1 MQFQCV
7 NQRGAAECGAV
18 AVRVLARDRGAGPG
32 FDLLAGLPK
41 PDPPPLAVAQG
52 DASQIIHT
60 SGTTSRPKGAVLGHH
75 GGVVQGTLL
84 AQPALET
91 DARHGVRTAFYA
103 LPTSDAE
110 WGAIEARFEAR
121 FGVRLIEVYGRSK
134 TFGDLHGEP
143 GFVPGDQAA
152 LHRAAGAGAA
162 GPGGG

>member
-32 FDLLAGLPK
+32 FGLLAGLPK

-60 SGTTSRPKGAVLGHH
+60 SGSTSRPKGAVLGHH

-103 LPTSDAE
+103 LPTSDVE
-110 WGAIEARFEAR
+110 WGAFEAR

-152 LHRAAGAGAA
+152 LHRVAGAGAA